1 MNILITG
8 CAGFIGFSLSKK
20 ILDLY
25 PKNKIIGLDNLNDF
39 YSIKLK
45 KKDCQFYKNIKI
57 LNFIK

>member
-20 ILDLY
+20 FLDLY
-25 PKNKIIGLDNLNDF
+25 PKYKIIGFDSLNDF

-45 KKDCQFYKNIKI
+45 KRLSILKSYKN
-57 LNFIK
+57 F